1 MVSFL
6 CGACPAS
13 EWNAGR
19 RIVEECTNMMDCDN
33 RFLVEC
39 HKDYSNLTYTVTQEP
54 FHDHGINGNHTFFCT
69 PHLVDCTRGGTLPI
83 CFNGTIS
90 YIILVQVLQRT
101 PVSSSSSIT
110 IFPSG
115 TVATI
120 SSSMM
125 NTPYNSPPGPSI
137 KNTCDSSSSP
147 IPPPTFGMPKIEG
160 KIDALVAQC
169 SKARDK
175 HTLFLG
181 HQ

>member
-6 CGACPAS
+6 CGACPVS

-19 RIVEECTNMMDCDN
+19 RIVEECTNMDCDD
-33 RFLVEC
+33 RFSVEC

-54 FHDHGINGNHTFFCT
+54 FHDHGINGNHTFFCM
-69 PHLVDCTRGGTLPI
+69 PQLVNCTRGVTLPI

-90 YIILVQVLQRT
+90 YIILVQVLQRA
-101 PVSSSSSIT
+101 PVSSSSSIA

-115 TVATI
+115 TIATI

-125 NTPYNSPPGPSI
+125 STPYNSPSSPSI
-137 KNTCDSSSSP
+137 KSTCDSSSSLT
-147 IPPPTFGMPKIEG
+147 PPTMFGMQISEG
-160 KIDALVAQC
+160 KINALVAQC
-169 SKARDK
+169 SKTRDE